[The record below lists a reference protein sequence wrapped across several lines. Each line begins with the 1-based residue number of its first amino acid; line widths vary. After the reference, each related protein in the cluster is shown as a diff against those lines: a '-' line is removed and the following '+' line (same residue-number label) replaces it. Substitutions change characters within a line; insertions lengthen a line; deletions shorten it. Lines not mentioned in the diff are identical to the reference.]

1 MIQAAKKKQLRR
13 LPVEQDVFHIKWN
26 EYRKNIVALIDIF
39 AKYESNAVIQSK
51 TEKEDLK
58 ILDAWSDVLAP
69 QLE

>member
-1 MIQAAKKKQLRR
+1 M
-13 LPVEQDVFHIKWN
+13 EQDVFHIKWN

>member
-1 MIQAAKKKQLRR
+1 MFSTSSGMNI
-13 LPVEQDVFHIKWN
+13 E
-26 EYRKNIVALIDIF
+26 KNIVALIDIF